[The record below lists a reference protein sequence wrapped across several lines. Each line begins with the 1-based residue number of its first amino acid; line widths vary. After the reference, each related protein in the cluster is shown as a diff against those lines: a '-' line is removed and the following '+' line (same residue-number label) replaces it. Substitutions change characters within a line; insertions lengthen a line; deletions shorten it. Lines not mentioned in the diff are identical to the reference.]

1 MQNALFFELIELFA
15 HVVGP
20 QTRIVNDFLSDHV
33 LHIII
38 VILLLIDEI
47 DLLHRSLILRRV
59 DTELAD

>member
-1 MQNALFFELIELFA
+1 
-15 HVVGP
+15 
-20 QTRIVNDFLSDHV
+20 

-47 DLLHRSLILRRV
+47 DLLHRSLILGRV